1 MTNLGG
7 VGALV
12 TPVYKFLHVGLLTGG
27 IYFYAAIRTISYP
40 AGNAKAVGFFL
51 GADSKENTLNV
62 PGDVN
67 F

>member
-1 MTNLGG
+1 
-7 VGALV
+7 V
-12 TPVYKFLHVGLLTGG
+12 TPVYKFLHVCLFAGG

-40 AGNAKAVGFFL
+40 AGNAKAMGFFL

-67 F
+67 L